1 MDKRQTDRLMIS
13 EVTRNFISEDK
24 INIEFDAGEKIKGKA
39 VNISQNGIG
48 FEVRGLSRTL
58 IDEIVDGEEMF
69 LKLYAGDDFI
79 LAGVKIKW
87 SLVKEE
93 KGETVFKGGTEINI
107 ISHEDNLKLA
117 DFIEKIRSSISV

>member
-1 MDKRQTDRLMIS
+1 MIS